1 MLKYIKFEI
10 LYCFI
15 YAIILHSMIVPLACY
30 CYEHVQTVTITKED
44 IQNAKGTPSPVEFSE
59 KDLKKI
65 EMMEKR
71 HFLKTYPE
79 LDDSTRLRNLEFELL
94 GRCWR
99 FSPQDTRI
107 RKLGIASSNAM
118 ISGTALPASISS
130 RRNAK
135 RMSNN
140 SIEMRKKDNP
150 GLIDGFL
157 RLMSP
162 EKYEQYRRYSED
174 MYYKYE
180 Y

>member
-1 MLKYIKFEI
+1 MLKYIKYEI
-10 LYCFI
+10 FYCVI
-15 YAIILHSMIVPLACY
+15 YAIILHSMLVPLTCY
-30 CYEHVQTVTITKED
+30 CYEHTQTVTITKED
-44 IQNAKGTPSPVEFSE
+44 IQNAKGTPAKVNFSP

-79 LDDSTRLRNLEFELL
+79 LDDSERLRNLEFELL

-99 FSPQDTRI
+99 FSPQEDRI
-107 RKLGIASSNAM
+107 KKLAIASSNAM

-140 SIEMRKKDNP
+140 SIEMRKKDSP

>member
-1 MLKYIKFEI
+1 
-10 LYCFI
+10 
-15 YAIILHSMIVPLACY
+15 
-30 CYEHVQTVTITKED
+30 
-44 IQNAKGTPSPVEFSE
+44 
-59 KDLKKI
+59 
-65 EMMEKR
+65 MMEKR

-79 LDDSTRLRNLEFELL
+79 LDDSARLRNLEFELL

-99 FSPQDTRI
+99 FSPQEDRI
-107 RKLGIASSNAM
+107 KKLGIASSNAM
-118 ISGTALPASISS
+118 ISGMALPASISS
-130 RRNAK
+130 KRNAK

-157 RLMSP
+157 RLVSP
-162 EKYEQYRRYSED
+162 EKYEQYRRYSDE